1 MAPAERSMQLRIRMI
16 GAIFVAVFFVIAA
29 RAGYLQLVMA
39 EDLSARGNQQ
49 HQRVIKLTPQR
60 GAIYDRNGEALALSL
75 EVRSLY
81 ANPDEIE
88 DVNRV
93 AKQLARLLDISEKRL
108 RTKLSRKKKFIWIE
122 RRLSPEIAGQI
133 DNLRVP
139 GLHFVRE
146 HKRYYPRGQVAS
158 QVIGFTGLDPK
169 GLEGIELLY
178 DADLQGEAGLL
189 ISERD
194 ARGRGLATAE
204 QDIRGGLPGGSL
216 YLTID
221 RTLQYIAEKEL
232 ARQVK
237 ASNAVGGTVVMIEP
251 ASGRVLAMASQPSY
265 NPNAINRYRP
275 GDWRNRTVSD
285 AFEPGSIFKP
295 LLLAGV
301 LEEGLLSPSSQ
312 IDCENGRFEVG
323 GKVIRDHKGYGRLNL
338 AEMLKYSSNIG
349 FAKLGKKLER
359 ERFYSYLRDFGF
371 GQKTGVDLPGEE
383 NGLLRSPNRW
393 FEIDLA
399 AISFGQ
405 GVSVT
410 SLQMVAAMG
419 SIANGGMLM
428 EPYLVERIVDGQG
441 DQVYRRQPH
450 AVRRVVSEDT
460 ARRVRKMM
468 VGVTEAGGTGTKG
481 AVIGYKIA
489 GKTGTA
495 QKVDPVT
502 GGYSVDKTVS
512 SFIGMAPAENPAIL
526 MLVTIDEPQTQAYGG
541 LVAAPVFSRIAADSL
556 RYLDIPP
563 TEMVAR
569 QKLPEQRLKTKPVR
583 VKTRPAS
590 LASADE
596 TNKMP
601 DFGGMS
607 YRQVLEAMSR
617 SGLNIKLTGSG
628 KVVEQSPRAGDV
640 IRYGAKIWVRFGA

>member
-1 MAPAERSMQLRIRMI
+1 MAPIERSTQLRLRVI
-16 GAIFVAVFFVIAA
+16 GALFVAVFLIIAA
-29 RAGYLQLVMA
+29 RASYLQLVLA

-75 EVRSLY
+75 EVKSLY
-81 ANPDEIE
+81 ANPTEIQS
-88 DVNRV
+88 VGKV
-93 AKQLARLLDISEKRL
+93 AGRLAKVLDLSEKRL
-108 RTKLSRKKKFIWIE
+108 RDKLSKNKRFVWIE
-122 RRLSPEIAGQI
+122 RRLSPEIAQQVE
-133 DNLRVP
+133 DLKLA

-146 HKRYYPRGQVAS
+146 HKRYYPGGQVAS

-178 DADLQGEAGLL
+178 DAELQGDGGLL

-204 QDIRGGLPGGSL
+204 QDIRGGVPGGSL

-237 ASNAVGGTVVMIEP
+237 ESSAVGGTVVMIEP
-251 ASGRVLAMASQPSY
+251 SSGRVLAMASQPSY
-265 NPNAINRYRP
+265 NPNATNRYQP

-285 AFEPGSIFKP
+285 SFEPGSIFKP
-295 LLLAGV
+295 FLLAGI
-301 LEEGLLSPSSQ
+301 LEEGLLRSGSQ

-338 AEMLKYSSNIG
+338 SQMLKYSSNIG

-359 ERFYSYLRDFGF
+359 ELLYKYLTDFGF
-371 GQKTGVDLPGEE
+371 GEKTGIDLPGEE
-383 NGLLRSPNRW
+383 DGLLHKPNRW

-410 SLQMVAAMG
+410 PLQMVVAMG
-419 SIANGGMLM
+419 VIANGGLLM
-428 EPYLVERIVDGQG
+428 EPYLVERILDGQG
-441 DQVYRRQPH
+441 DQIYRRQPN
-450 AVRRVVSEDT
+450 AVRRVISEST
-460 ARRVRKMM
+460 AKTVRNMM
-468 VGVTEAGGTGTKG
+468 VGVTESGGTGTRG
-481 AVIGYKIA
+481 AVIGYKVA

-512 SFIGMAPAENPAIL
+512 SFIGMVPAEKPAML
-526 MLVTIDEPQTQAYGG
+526 MLVTIDEPQDHAYGG
-541 LVAAPVFSRIAADSL
+541 LVAAPVFSRIAEDSL
-556 RYLDIPP
+556 RYLDIPH
-563 TEMVAR
+563 TEMVVKQA
-569 QKLPEQRLKTKPVR
+569 LPERRRKQKTAKGKAALP
-583 VKTRPAS
+583 
-590 LASADE
+590 SAVVAGE
-596 TNKMP
+596 TSRMP

-607 YRQVLEAMSR
+607 YRQVLESMSR

-628 KVVEQSPRAGDV
+628 KVVEQSPRAGGV
-640 IRYGAKIWVRFGA
+640 IRYGTKIWVRFGA

>member
-1 MAPAERSMQLRIRMI
+1 MAPTERSMQLRIRII
-16 GAIFVAVFFVIAA
+16 GAIFVAVFLIIAA
-29 RAGYLQLVMA
+29 RASYLQLVLA

-49 HQRVIKLTPQR
+49 HQRVVKLTPQR

-75 EVRSLY
+75 EVKSLY
-81 ANPDEIE
+81 ANPTEIQSV
-88 DVNRV
+88 DKV
-93 AKQLARLLDISEKRL
+93 AEQLAKVLDITENRL
-108 RTKLSRKKKFIWIE
+108 REKLNKNKSFVWVE
-122 RRLSPEIAGQI
+122 RRLSPEIAQQVK
-133 DNLRVP
+133 DLKLV

-158 QVIGFTGLDPK
+158 QVVGFTGLDPR

-178 DADLQGEAGLL
+178 DSELQGDGGLL

-204 QDIRGGLPGGSL
+204 QDIRGGVPGGNL

-232 ARQVK
+232 ARQVNE
-237 ASNAVGGTVVMIEP
+237 SNAVGGTVVMIEP
-251 ASGRVLAMASQPSY
+251 SSGRVLAMASQPTY
-265 NPNAINRYRP
+265 NPNATNRYKP

-285 AFEPGSIFKP
+285 SFEPGSIFKP
-295 LLLAGV
+295 FLLAGV
-301 LEEGLLSPSSQ
+301 LEEGLLSPESQ

-323 GKVIRDHKGYGRLNL
+323 GKTIRDHKGYGRLDL
-338 AEMLKYSSNIG
+338 SKMLKYSSNIG
-349 FAKLGKKLER
+349 FAKIGKKLER
-359 ERFYSYLRDFGF
+359 ELLYKYLRDFGF
-371 GQKTGVDLPGEE
+371 GEKTGIDLPGEE
-383 NGLLRSPNRW
+383 NGLLRKPNRW

-399 AISFGQ
+399 TASFGQ

-410 SLQMVAAMG
+410 PLQMASAMG
-419 SIANGGMLM
+419 AIANGGLLM

-441 DQVYRRQPH
+441 DQIYRRQPN
-450 AVRRVVSEDT
+450 AVRRVISENT
-460 ARRVRKMM
+460 ANTVRNMM
-468 VGVTEAGGTGTKG
+468 IGVTESGGTGTKG
-481 AVIGYKIA
+481 AVIGYKVA

-512 SFIGMAPAENPAIL
+512 SFIGMVPAENPAML
-526 MLVTIDEPQTQAYGG
+526 MLVTIDEPQDQTYGG
-541 LVAAPVFSRIAADSL
+541 LVAAPVFSRIAEDSL
-556 RYLDIPP
+556 RYLDIPH
-563 TEMVAR
+563 TEMVAK
-569 QKLPEQRLKTKPVR
+569 QALPERQSKQKTAKLKAKNPLTV
-583 VKTRPAS
+583 VAG
-590 LASADE
+590 E
-596 TNKMP
+596 TSRMP

-607 YRQVLEAMSR
+607 YRQVLESMSR